1 VSGTEKAAGRG
12 GSRGELKRAMGR
24 IVCVGNLVHDEV
36 FRVGELP
43 ASGIK
48 TGVIDYE
55 TRFGGPAATAAV
67 AIARLG
73 GHAAYW
79 GRVGQDDAGRDAL
92 RQMRECGVDCSGVAQ
107 LPAGRTLRAIVLVD
121 ARGER
126 SIVSDRRSLATD
138 PSVLPDDPLDDTA
151 AVLVDSRWPA
161 AAEVVL
167 DRARRRHI
175 PTVFDADGGLAADG
189 ERLLAKAGHVVF
201 SSEGLRDYAGDGP
214 AEHLLR
220 RCARAAPDHIFAVT
234 LGAEGSLWLVDG
246 DLVHVPAFRIPM
258 ADTTG
263 CGDVFHGAYAL
274 ALSEG
279 MAPIAAARF
288 AAAAA
293 AIKGARGRGWDGMPD
308 RAAVLGLLAEGEQAP
323 AAEVVRA

>member
-1 VSGTEKAAGRG
+1 
-12 GSRGELKRAMGR
+12 
-24 IVCVGNLVHDEV
+24 
-36 FRVGELP
+36 
-43 ASGIK
+43 
-48 TGVIDYE
+48 
-55 TRFGGPAATAAV
+55 
-67 AIARLG
+67 
-73 GHAAYW
+73 
-79 GRVGQDDAGRDAL
+79 GQDDAGRDAL